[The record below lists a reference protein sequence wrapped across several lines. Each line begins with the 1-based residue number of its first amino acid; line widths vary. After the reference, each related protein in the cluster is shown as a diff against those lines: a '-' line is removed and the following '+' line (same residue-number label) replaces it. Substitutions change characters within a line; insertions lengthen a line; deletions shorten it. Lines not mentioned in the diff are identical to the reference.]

1 MVGEFCTDISCLK
14 KKNKFNMA
22 SKIILEVELNADN
35 GNAGI

>member
-14 KKNKFNMA
+14 KKKKINMA
-22 SKIILEVELNADN
+22 SKIIPEVELNTDN